1 MQLTIS
7 ATAQELATFVLGL
20 GTAAAS
26 PQLDQILQRLT
37 TLSTQEQ
44 TMADDLKAKIDDLTT
59 KVQAESTV
67 TASAITLLNGLSAE
81 IAALKNSTT
90 DPATL
95 AAIDALASSVSSQTS
110 DLAAAVTAN
119 TPAA

>member
-59 KVQAESTV
+59 KVQAEATV
-67 TASAITLLNGLSAE
+67 EASAVTLLNGLSAE
-81 IAALKNSTT
+81 IAALKNTTT

-95 AAIDALASSVSSQTS
+95 AAIDALATSVSAQTS

>member
-81 IAALKNSTT
+81 IAGLKNSTT

>member
-81 IAALKNSTT
+81 IAGLKNSTT

-95 AAIDALASSVSSQTS
+95 AAIDALATSVSAQTS